1 MLEIN
6 MLKVENP
13 SCLWGRFV
21 NGPGIEAVENKKAYD
36 DLQVKMNLFYHEV
49 NLDVQKIKPSTIE
62 AGQVC
67 VVYWSALRSWCRA
80 IVESLFLG
88 TVGTQV
94 MCFLVDHGER
104 IIVSSDEIRA
114 LLEKFLHLPFWVRKF
129 QLAGV
134 HPMTLQVSGDCLEK
148 AELIPSTQWDS
159 SATRYLHNLLQASTE
174 MEAVLC
180 ETQADCTAIELYLTV
195 KNVKICV
202 NDDLVS
208 KKFAYFTS
216 QKAHQTSGKNGV
228 VDRSPAVLAC
238 DIFSETQ
245 NFLATDGCTVRSL
258 SDFPPRQQDPTVH
271 NQVVDPWHLT
281 TSGKEASKA
290 SNEVSNP
297 KKSLENGRN
306 PPEGGNKKAAQR
318 QNKKSNTFSEIDGD
332 KDESDDE
339 PGEDTDTSLVS
350 ELFRN
355 LNLLRFMKFVNSASS
370 TQRAAIPN
378 TELNEEKEEGG
389 VQRFSAV
396 TEKAEEEPI
405 TAVQQ
410 IGQQTETAV
419 CGESQPVDPVEQCTE
434 PSTPSDLV
442 DRTQEF
448 VFTEQQTTEEELVCA
463 RLLQLL
469 NPDPLNPD
477 VDSSEVTIVHTDL
490 SRSGI
495 VVHSAF
501 TLDPCTSLANAPITD
516 TFRRILMRKKYAGPS
531 VAESY
536 CWPAVARGCD
546 TVLIS
551 HSGDQP
557 LTYIPPFLAHMQLSS
572 VFSALSSRTG
582 PIAVILCPGWE
593 KAQTVIDLL
602 EESQTAQVL
611 NPMVILVGL
620 GKDEAKTVKIHN
632 NCQVVVT
639 TPFSLVRLLCLHCFQ
654 FLRLCHLVLDEVDL
668 LFSRA
673 PDEMTTILQHFQ
685 RVTASEER
693 VSCPRQI
700 IAVGKRWCHH
710 LEGLLH
716 NHMSN
721 PTIIVTVME
730 EAALYGNVHQII
742 LLCLD
747 CTKISVLLGAL
758 DFTPD
763 MAQKTL
769 VITNSVEE
777 VEHVF
782 KAVSNTSAFSL
793 KAHEGL
799 TYQFDLVTEQWTKPI
814 GPGTHVI
821 LVTTN
826 ECMKSLGIRDATCV
840 VHYGFPSSPKLFG
853 SRLFCMSQNFQNLS
867 DKERAA
873 ENTAHPAKS
882 VLLLSERNARHVIG
896 VLRYLKRTEAS
907 LPPELLHFAQGVLQA
922 KEEQKSDRPLC
933 SYLKSFG
940 FCRDSNVC
948 SYRHSISPIQDQ
960 PLQPDSGTIVVLPLY
975 IKTAS
980 VYYGRIVSKKVDS
993 YESLAAEMTAYYATE
1008 KLGAK
1013 EVLEGGLYGVQED
1026 EVYHRVRLTSVP
1038 DKGEC
1043 LFCSVRALFL
1053 DEGRE
1058 QEVKSH
1064 QLLQLPPQFHTLPP
1078 QALEIIVCR
1087 AMPIDAEVE
1096 WNPKVTRAISQKI
1109 KGLQH
1114 QAKVVLCLGNTV
1126 FVDPMVR
1133 MTRLPGLK
1141 TFINE
1146 YNIHAEILS
1155 TGMGTSNPQ
1164 HLDLLK
1170 ELHHG
1175 AGPGASAG
1183 ETPLTTGPEGSEV
1196 TLENKVQAAEEA
1208 LVHRMRAAVERL
1220 HCGQEVSVDPPQNQ
1234 TAVLH
1239 AQTDLSQCHMKDS
1252 ADLRQMDQKVFVY
1265 PTQLSP
1271 KPQKE
1276 SPLAAVPDPSVA
1288 QLPTLMDRAQLP
1300 SPLPTPREAQLPSPL
1315 PTPREAQLPSP
1326 LPTPREAQLPSPL
1339 PTPREAQLPAPT
1351 PMDNDP
1357 KMEQWR
1363 SRIANLQGT
1372 TPTRRHT
1379 ALQGFSPKD
1388 WISAVPRPIEN
1399 GHLIDEKQINGQQ
1412 VINSEKV
1419 ISVDKVDVDAPKRY
1433 LSFHPQIKW
1442 FQRDDTVTL
1451 NIKLREPVEQRCE
1464 FFPDRVVYS
1473 AYVNDRPYRAD
1484 LELHG
1489 NITAERCSW
1498 EMKCNE
1504 PVIRLVKQERGD
1516 WKMLLKQKSA
1526 FVSLDFDRFE
1536 EDEKKTLNGLC
1547 FVGHTGEEGCYV
1559 SSDSSSD

>member
-6 MLKVENP
+6 LLKVENP

-21 NGPGIEAVENKKAYD
+21 KGPGIEAVENKKEYD
-36 DLQVKMNLFYHEV
+36 DLQMKMNLFYHEV

-62 AGQVC
+62 SGQVC
-67 VVYWSALRSWCRA
+67 VVYWSTLRSWCRA

-88 TVGTQV
+88 TVGTQA

-104 IIVSSDEIRA
+104 VIVSSDEIRA
-114 LLEKFLHLPFWVRKF
+114 LLDTFLQLPFWVRKF

-134 HPMTLQVSGDCLEK
+134 HPMTLHVSGDCLEK

-245 NFLATDGCTVRSL
+245 NFLATDGCTRS
-258 SDFPPRQQDPTVH
+258 SF
-271 NQVVDPWHLT
+271 
-281 TSGKEASKA
+281 
-290 SNEVSNP
+290 
-297 KKSLENGRN
+297 
-306 PPEGGNKKAAQR
+306 
-318 QNKKSNTFSEIDGD
+318 
-332 KDESDDE
+332 SDDE

-350 ELFRN
+350 ELFKN
-355 LNLLRFMKFVNSASS
+355 LNLL
-370 TQRAAIPN
+370 
-378 TELNEEKEEGG
+378 
-389 VQRFSAV
+389 
-396 TEKAEEEPI
+396 
-405 TAVQQ
+405 
-410 IGQQTETAV
+410 
-419 CGESQPVDPVEQCTE
+419 
-434 PSTPSDLV
+434 STPSDLV

-448 VFTEQQTTEEELVCA
+448 VFTEQPTIEEELVCA

-477 VDSSEVTIVHTDL
+477 VYSSEVTIVHTDP

-495 VVHSAF
+495 MVHSAF

-602 EESQTAQVL
+602 EESQTIQVL
-611 NPMVILVGL
+611 HPMVILLGL
-620 GKDEAKTVKIHN
+620 GKDEAKTVKIQN

-639 TPFSLVRLLCLHCFQ
+639 TPFSLVRLLRLHCFL
-654 FLRLCHLVLDEVDL
+654 FLRLCHLALDEVDL

-700 IAVGKRWCHH
+700 IAVGKRWSRH

-716 NHMSN
+716 NHMNN
-721 PTIIVTVME
+721 PTVVVTVME

-747 CTKISVLLGAL
+747 CTKISILLGAL

-763 MAQKTL
+763 VAQKTL
-769 VITNSVEE
+769 VITNSAEE
-777 VEHVF
+777 AEHVF

-793 KAHEGL
+793 KAHEEL
-799 TYQFDLVTEQWTKPI
+799 TYQFDFVTEQWKKPI

-826 ECMKSLGIRDATCV
+826 ECMKSLGICDATCV

-867 DKERAA
+867 DKRAA
-873 ENTAHPAKS
+873 ESTAHPAKS

-907 LPPELLHFAQGVLQA
+907 LPPELLQFAQGVLRA

-933 SYLKSFG
+933 RYLKSFG
-940 FCRDSNVC
+940 FCRDSSVC
-948 SYRHSISPIQDQ
+948 SYRHSISPITDQ
-960 PLQPDSGTIVVLPLY
+960 PLQPDSGTIVVLPLF

-980 VYYGRIVSKKVDS
+980 VYYGRIVSKKEDR
-993 YESLAAEMTAYYATE
+993 YESLAAAMTTYYSAE

-1026 EVYHRVRLTSVP
+1026 EVYHRVRVTSVP
-1038 DKGEC
+1038 DKGEWM
-1043 LFCSVRALFL
+1043 FCSVRALFL

-1064 QLLQLPPQFHTLPP
+1064 QLLQLPAQFHIMPP

-1087 AMPIDAEVE
+1087 AMPIDAEVK

-1141 TFINE
+1141 TLINE
-1146 YNIHAEILS
+1146 CNVHAEILS

-1170 ELHHG
+1170 ELCHG

-1183 ETPLTTGPEGSEV
+1183 DALLTTVPDGSGV
-1196 TLENKVQAAEEA
+1196 TLEEKVQAAEEA
-1208 LVHRMRAAVERL
+1208 LVHRMRAAVEHL
-1220 HCGQEVSVDPPQNQ
+1220 HCGQEVSVDPPQTQ
-1234 TAVLH
+1234 TSVLH
-1239 AQTDLSQCHMKDS
+1239 AQTDLSQCHMKAS
-1252 ADLRQMDQKVFVY
+1252 ADLHQMDQKVFAHASQPWMNDVFVY

-1271 KPQKE
+1271 KPQE
-1276 SPLAAVPDPSVA
+1276 APLAAVPDPSEA
-1288 QLPTLMDRAQLP
+1288 QLPTLMDRVQIT
-1300 SPLPTPREAQLPSPL
+1300 SPLPTPSEAQISAPL
-1315 PTPREAQLPSP
+1315 PTISEP
-1326 LPTPREAQLPSPL
+1326 
-1339 PTPREAQLPAPT
+1339 QLPAPT
-1351 PMDNDP
+1351 TAHNDP

-1363 SRIANLQGT
+1363 SLIANLQGAT
-1372 TPTRRHT
+1372 QTR
-1379 ALQGFSPKD
+1379 
-1388 WISAVPRPIEN
+1388 
-1399 GHLIDEKQINGQQ
+1399 
-1412 VINSEKV
+1412 
-1419 ISVDKVDVDAPKRY
+1419 
-1433 LSFHPQIKW
+1433 SFHPQIKW

-1451 NIKLREPVEQRCE
+1451 NIKLREPVDQRCE

-1473 AYVNDRPYRAD
+1473 ACVNDRPYRAH
-1484 LELHG
+1484 LELHS

-1536 EDEKKTLNGLC
+1536 EDEKKTSNGLC

>member
-21 NGPGIEAVENKKAYD
+21 KGPGIEAVENKKKYD
-36 DLQVKMNLFYHEV
+36 DLQMKMNLFYHEV

-88 TVGTQV
+88 TVGTQA

-104 IIVSSDEIRA
+104 VIVSSDEIRA
-114 LLEKFLHLPFWVRKF
+114 LLDTFLQLPFWVRKF

-134 HPMTLQVSGDCLEK
+134 HPMTLHVSGDCLEK

-180 ETQADCTAIELYLTV
+180 ETQADCIAIELYLTV

-258 SDFPPRQQDPTVH
+258 SDFLLRQQDTIVH
-271 NQVVDPWHLT
+271 NQVADQCQLT
-281 TSGKEASKA
+281 TSVKEASTA

-306 PPEGGNKKAAQR
+306 PLEGGKKKAAQQ
-318 QNKKSNTFSEIDGD
+318 QNKKSKTFSEIDGD
-332 KDESDDE
+332 EDESYDE

-350 ELFRN
+350 ELFKS
-355 LNLLRFMKFVNSASS
+355 LNLLRFMKFLNPASS

-378 TELNEEKEEGG
+378 TELIEQKEERG
-389 VQRFSAV
+389 VQRISAI
-396 TEKAEEEPI
+396 TEKAEEEPV
-405 TAVQQ
+405 TAAQQ
-410 IGQQTETAV
+410 TGQQTETAV
-419 CGESQPVDPVEQCTE
+419 C
-434 PSTPSDLV
+434 TPSDLE

-448 VFTEQQTTEEELVCA
+448 VFTEQPTIEEELVCA

-469 NPDPLNPD
+469 NPDSLNPD
-477 VDSSEVTIVHTDL
+477 VDSSEVTIVHTDP

-495 VVHSAF
+495 MVHSAF

-516 TFRRILMRKKYAGPS
+516 TFRRILMRKKYVGPS

-602 EESQTAQVL
+602 EESQTVQVL
-611 NPMVILVGL
+611 HPMVILLGL
-620 GKDEAKTVKIHN
+620 GKDEAKTVKIQN

-639 TPFSLVRLLCLHCFQ
+639 TPFSLVRLLRLHCFL
-654 FLRLCHLVLDEVDL
+654 FLRLCHLALDEVDL

-700 IAVGKRWCHH
+700 IAVGKRWSRH

-721 PTIIVTVME
+721 PTVVVTVME

-763 MAQKTL
+763 VAQKTL
-769 VITNSVEE
+769 VITNSSEE
-777 VEHVF
+777 AEHVF
-782 KAVSNTSAFSL
+782 KAVSSTSAFSL
-793 KAHEGL
+793 KVHEEL
-799 TYQFDLVTEQWTKPI
+799 TYQFDFVTEQWKKPI

-826 ECMKSLGIRDATCV
+826 ECMKSLGICDATCV

-873 ENTAHPAKS
+873 ESTAHPAKS

-907 LPPELLHFAQGVLQA
+907 LPPELLHFAQGVLRA

-940 FCRDSNVC
+940 FCRDSSVC
-948 SYRHSISPIQDQ
+948 SYRHCISPITDQ
-960 PLQPDSGTIVVLPLY
+960 PLQPDSGTIVVLPLF

-980 VYYGRIVSKKVDS
+980 VYYGRIVSKKEDS
-993 YESLAAEMTAYYATE
+993 YESLAAEMTTYYAAE

-1026 EVYHRVRLTSVP
+1026 EVYHRVRVTSVP
-1038 DKGEC
+1038 DKGEWM
-1043 LFCSVRALFL
+1043 FCNVRALFL

-1064 QLLQLPPQFHTLPP
+1064 QLLQLPAQFHTLPP

-1087 AMPIDAEVE
+1087 AMPIDAEVK

-1146 YNIHAEILS
+1146 YNVHAEILS
-1155 TGMGTSNPQ
+1155 TGMGTCNPQ

-1170 ELHHG
+1170 ELCQG

-1183 ETPLTTGPEGSEV
+1183 DAPLTTVPDDSGV
-1196 TLENKVQAAEEA
+1196 TLEDKVQAAEEA

-1220 HCGQEVSVDPPQNQ
+1220 HCGQEVSVDLPQTQ
-1234 TAVLH
+1234 TSVLH
-1239 AQTDLSQCHMKDS
+1239 AQTDLSQCHMKAS
-1252 ADLRQMDQKVFVY
+1252 AALHQMDQKVFAHAPQPRMNHVFVY

-1271 KPQKE
+1271 KPQE
-1276 SPLAAVPDPSVA
+1276 APLAAVPDPSEA
-1288 QLPTLMDRAQLP
+1288 QLPTLMDRAQIP
-1300 SPLPTPREAQLPSPL
+1300 SPLPTPSEAQISAPL
-1315 PTPREAQLPSP
+1315 PTTSEP
-1326 LPTPREAQLPSPL
+1326 
-1339 PTPREAQLPAPT
+1339 QLPAPT
-1351 PMDNDP
+1351 TTHNDP

-1363 SRIANLQGT
+1363 SLIANLQGAT
-1372 TPTRRHT
+1372 QTRRHT
-1379 ALQGFSPKD
+1379 ALQGFTPKD

-1399 GHLIDEKQINGQQ
+1399 GNLVDEKQVNGQQ
-1412 VINSEKV
+1412 VINGEKV
-1419 ISVDKVDVDAPKRY
+1419 ISVDKVAVDAPKRY

-1451 NIKLREPVEQRCE
+1451 NIKLREPVDQRCE

-1473 AYVNDRPYRAD
+1473 ACVNDRPYRAD
-1484 LELHG
+1484 LELHS
-1489 NITAERCSW
+1489 NVTAERCSW

-1536 EDEKKTLNGLC
+1536 EDEKKTSNGLC

>member
-6 MLKVENP
+6 LLKVENP

-21 NGPGIEAVENKKAYD
+21 KGPGIEAVENKKEYD
-36 DLQVKMNLFYHEV
+36 DLQMKMNLFYHEV
-49 NLDVQKIKPSTIE
+49 NLHVQKIKLSTIE
-62 AGQVC
+62 SGQVC

-88 TVGTQV
+88 TVGTQA

-104 IIVSSDEIRA
+104 VIVSSDEIRA
-114 LLEKFLHLPFWVRKF
+114 LLDTFLQLPFWVRKF

-134 HPMTLQVSGDCLEK
+134 HPMTLHVSGD
-148 AELIPSTQWDS
+148 S
-159 SATRYLHNLLQASTE
+159 STE

-245 NFLATDGCTVRSL
+245 NFLATDGCTARSL
-258 SDFPPRQQDPTVH
+258 SDFRLRQQDPIVH
-271 NQVVDPWHLT
+271 NQ
-281 TSGKEASKA
+281 GEC
-290 SNEVSNP
+290 
-297 KKSLENGRN
+297 
-306 PPEGGNKKAAQR
+306 
-318 QNKKSNTFSEIDGD
+318 TFSYCEVII
-332 KDESDDE
+332 KN
-339 PGEDTDTSLVS
+339 SLLYV
-350 ELFRN
+350 FQ
-355 LNLLRFMKFVNSASS
+355 KC
-370 TQRAAIPN
+370 
-378 TELNEEKEEGG
+378 
-389 VQRFSAV
+389 
-396 TEKAEEEPI
+396 PI
-405 TAVQQ
+405 
-410 IGQQTETAV
+410 
-419 CGESQPVDPVEQCTE
+419 
-434 PSTPSDLV
+434 
-442 DRTQEF
+442 F
-448 VFTEQQTTEEELVCA
+448 VFTEQPTIEEELVCA

-469 NPDPLNPD
+469 NPDPLNTD
-477 VDSSEVTIVHTDL
+477 VGSSEVTIVHTDP

-495 VVHSAF
+495 MVHSAF

-516 TFRRILMRKKYAGPS
+516 TFRRILMRNKYAGPS

-572 VFSALSSRTG
+572 VFSALSARTG

-602 EESQTAQVL
+602 EESQTFQVL
-611 NPMVILVGL
+611 HPMVILLGL
-620 GKDEAKTVKIHN
+620 GKDEAKTVKIQN

-639 TPFSLVRLLCLHCFQ
+639 TPFSLVRLLRLHCFL
-654 FLRLCHLVLDEVDL
+654 FLRLCHLALDEVDL

-673 PDEMTTILQHFQ
+673 PDEMTIILQHFQ

-700 IAVGKRWCHH
+700 IAVGKRWSRP
-710 LEGLLH
+710 LEGLIL

-721 PTIIVTVME
+721 PTVVVTVME

-763 MAQKTL
+763 VAQKTL
-769 VITNSVEE
+769 VITNSAEE
-777 VEHVF
+777 AENVF

-793 KAHEGL
+793 KVHEEL
-799 TYQFDLVTEQWTKPI
+799 TYQFDFVTEQWKKPI

-826 ECMKSLGIRDATCV
+826 ECMKSLGICDATCV

-867 DKERAA
+867 DKS
-873 ENTAHPAKS
+873 TSHPAKS

-907 LPPELLHFAQGVLQA
+907 LPPELLHFAQGVLRA
-922 KEEQKSDRPLC
+922 KEEQKSDKPLC
-933 SYLKSFG
+933 RYLKSFG
-940 FCRDSNVC
+940 FCRDSSVC
-948 SYRHSISPIQDQ
+948 SYRHSISPITDQ
-960 PLQPDSGTIVVLPLY
+960 PLQPDSGTIVVLPLF

-980 VYYGRIVSKKVDS
+980 VYYGRIVSKKEDR
-993 YESLAAEMTAYYATE
+993 YESLAAAMTTYYAAE

-1026 EVYHRVRLTSVP
+1026 EVYHRVRVTLVP
-1038 DKGEC
+1038 DKREWM
-1043 LFCSVRALFL
+1043 FCSVRALFL

-1064 QLLQLPPQFHTLPP
+1064 QLLQLPAQFHTLPP

-1087 AMPIDAEVE
+1087 AMPIDAEVK

-1146 YNIHAEILS
+1146 YNVHAEILS

-1164 HLDLLK
+1164 HLDLLN
-1170 ELHHG
+1170 ELCQW

-1183 ETPLTTGPEGSEV
+1183 DAPLTT
-1196 TLENKVQAAEEA
+1196 
-1208 LVHRMRAAVERL
+1208 LV
-1220 HCGQEVSVDPPQNQ
+1220 
-1234 TAVLH
+1234 
-1239 AQTDLSQCHMKDS
+1239 
-1252 ADLRQMDQKVFVY
+1252 F
-1265 PTQLSP
+1265 
-1271 KPQKE
+1271 
-1276 SPLAAVPDPSVA
+1276 
-1288 QLPTLMDRAQLP
+1288 
-1300 SPLPTPREAQLPSPL
+1300 
-1315 PTPREAQLPSP
+1315 
-1326 LPTPREAQLPSPL
+1326 
-1339 PTPREAQLPAPT
+1339 
-1351 PMDNDP
+1351 
-1357 KMEQWR
+1357 
-1363 SRIANLQGT
+1363 
-1372 TPTRRHT
+1372 
-1379 ALQGFSPKD
+1379 F
-1388 WISAVPRPIEN
+1388 
-1399 GHLIDEKQINGQQ
+1399 
-1412 VINSEKV
+1412 
-1419 ISVDKVDVDAPKRY
+1419 
-1433 LSFHPQIKW
+1433 SFHPQIKW

-1451 NIKLREPVEQRCE
+1451 NIKLREPVDQRCE

-1473 AYVNDRPYRAD
+1473 ACVNDRPYRAD
-1484 LELHG
+1484 LELHS

-1536 EDEKKTLNGLC
+1536 EDEKKTSNGKILEPFALN
-1547 FVGHTGEEGCYV
+1547 
-1559 SSDSSSD
+1559 SRS

>member
-1 MLEIN
+1 
-6 MLKVENP
+6 MLKVSSYVENP

-21 NGPGIEAVENKKAYD
+21 KGPGIEAVENKKEYD
-36 DLQVKMNLFYHEV
+36 DLQMKMNLFYHEV
-49 NLDVQKIKPSTIE
+49 NLNVQKIKPSTIE
-62 AGQVC
+62 VGQVC

-88 TVGTQV
+88 TVGTQA

-104 IIVSSDEIRA
+104 VIVSSDEIRA
-114 LLEKFLHLPFWVRKF
+114 LLDKFLQLPFWVRKF

-159 SATRYLHNLLQASTE
+159 S
-174 MEAVLC
+174 
-180 ETQADCTAIELYLTV
+180 
-195 KNVKICV
+195 ICV

-216 QKAHQTSGKNGV
+216 QKAHQTSGKNG

-258 SDFPPRQQDPTVH
+258 SDFPLRQQDPIVH
-271 NQVVDPWHLT
+271 NQ
-281 TSGKEASKA
+281 GEC
-290 SNEVSNP
+290 
-297 KKSLENGRN
+297 
-306 PPEGGNKKAAQR
+306 
-318 QNKKSNTFSEIDGD
+318 TFSYCEVFI
-332 KDESDDE
+332 KN
-339 PGEDTDTSLVS
+339 SL
-350 ELFRN
+350 
-355 LNLLRFMKFVNSASS
+355 LL
-370 TQRAAIPN
+370 
-378 TELNEEKEEGG
+378 
-389 VQRFSAV
+389 
-396 TEKAEEEPI
+396 
-405 TAVQQ
+405 
-410 IGQQTETAV
+410 
-419 CGESQPVDPVEQCTE
+419 
-434 PSTPSDLV
+434 

-448 VFTEQQTTEEELVCA
+448 VFTEQPTIEEELVCA

-477 VDSSEVTIVHTDL
+477 IIHTDP

-531 VAESY
+531 LAESY

-602 EESQTAQVL
+602 EESQTVQVL
-611 NPMVILVGL
+611 HPMVILLGL
-620 GKDEAKTVKIHN
+620 GKDEAKTVKIQN

-639 TPFSLVRLLCLHCFQ
+639 TPFSLVRLLRLHCFL
-654 FLRLCHLVLDEVDL
+654 FLRLCHLALDEVDL

-700 IAVGKRWCHH
+700 IAVGKRWSRH

-721 PTIIVTVME
+721 PTVVVTVME

-747 CTKISVLLGAL
+747 CTKTSVLLGVL

-763 MAQKTL
+763 VAQKTL
-769 VITNSVEE
+769 VITNSAEE
-777 VEHVF
+777 AEHVF

-793 KAHEGL
+793 KAHEEL
-799 TYQFDLVTEQWTKPI
+799 TYQFDSVTEQWKKPI

-826 ECMKSLGIRDATCV
+826 ECMKSLGICDATCV

-867 DKERAA
+867 DKTCSGRRL
-873 ENTAHPAKS
+873 S

-907 LPPELLHFAQGVLQA
+907 LPPELLHFAQGVLRA

-940 FCRDSNVC
+940 FCRDSSVC
-948 SYRHSISPIQDQ
+948 SYRHSIRPITDQ
-960 PLQPDSGTIVVLPLY
+960 PLQPDSGTIVVLPLF

-980 VYYGRIVSKKVDS
+980 VYYGRIVSKKEDS
-993 YESLAAEMTAYYATE
+993 YESLAAEMTTYYATE

-1026 EVYHRVRLTSVP
+1026 EVYHRVRVTSVP
-1038 DKGEC
+1038 DKGEWI
-1043 LFCSVRALFL
+1043 FYSVRALFL

-1064 QLLQLPPQFHTLPP
+1064 QLLQLPAQFHILPP

-1087 AMPIDAEVE
+1087 AMPIDAEVK

-1146 YNIHAEILS
+1146 YNVHAEILS

-1170 ELHHG
+1170 ELCQG

-1183 ETPLTTGPEGSEV
+1183 EAPLTTG
-1196 TLENKVQAAEEA
+1196 
-1208 LVHRMRAAVERL
+1208 
-1220 HCGQEVSVDPPQNQ
+1220 
-1234 TAVLH
+1234 
-1239 AQTDLSQCHMKDS
+1239 
-1252 ADLRQMDQKVFVY
+1252 
-1265 PTQLSP
+1265 
-1271 KPQKE
+1271 
-1276 SPLAAVPDPSVA
+1276 
-1288 QLPTLMDRAQLP
+1288 
-1300 SPLPTPREAQLPSPL
+1300 
-1315 PTPREAQLPSP
+1315 
-1326 LPTPREAQLPSPL
+1326 
-1339 PTPREAQLPAPT
+1339 
-1351 PMDNDP
+1351 
-1357 KMEQWR
+1357 
-1363 SRIANLQGT
+1363 
-1372 TPTRRHT
+1372 
-1379 ALQGFSPKD
+1379 
-1388 WISAVPRPIEN
+1388 
-1399 GHLIDEKQINGQQ
+1399 
-1412 VINSEKV
+1412 
-1419 ISVDKVDVDAPKRY
+1419 
-1433 LSFHPQIKW
+1433 
-1442 FQRDDTVTL
+1442 
-1451 NIKLREPVEQRCE
+1451 
-1464 FFPDRVVYS
+1464 
-1473 AYVNDRPYRAD
+1473 
-1484 LELHG
+1484 
-1489 NITAERCSW
+1489 
-1498 EMKCNE
+1498 
-1504 PVIRLVKQERGD
+1504 
-1516 WKMLLKQKSA
+1516 
-1526 FVSLDFDRFE
+1526 
-1536 EDEKKTLNGLC
+1536 
-1547 FVGHTGEEGCYV
+1547 
-1559 SSDSSSD
+1559 

>member
-21 NGPGIEAVENKKAYD
+21 KGPGIEAVENKKEYD
-36 DLQVKMNLFYHEV
+36 DLQMKMNLFYHEV
-49 NLDVQKIKPSTIE
+49 NLNVQKIKPSTIE
-62 AGQVC
+62 VGQVC

-88 TVGTQV
+88 TVGTQA

-104 IIVSSDEIRA
+104 VIVSSDEIRA
-114 LLEKFLHLPFWVRKF
+114 LLDKFLQLPFWVRKF

-228 VDRSPAVLAC
+228 DRSPAVLAC

-258 SDFPPRQQDPTVH
+258 SDFPLRQQDPIVH
-271 NQVVDPWHLT
+271 NQVADQCQLM
-281 TSGKEASKA
+281 TSVKAASKA
-290 SNEVSNP
+290 SDEISNP

-306 PPEGGNKKAAQR
+306 PLEGGKKKAEQP
-318 QNKKSNTFSEIDGD
+318 QNKKSKTFSEIDGD
-332 KDESDDE
+332 EDESDGE
-339 PGEDTDTSLVS
+339 SGEDTDTYLVS
-350 ELFRN
+350 ELFKN
-355 LNLLRFMKFVNSASS
+355 LNRLRFMKFLNPASS

-378 TELNEEKEEGG
+378 TELFEQKEECG
-389 VQRFSAV
+389 VQRISAV
-396 TEKAEEEPI
+396 MEKAEEEPV
-405 TAVQQ
+405 TAAQQ

-419 CGESQPVDPVEQCTE
+419 C
-434 PSTPSDLV
+434 DLV

-448 VFTEQQTTEEELVCA
+448 VFTEQPTIEEELVCA

-477 VDSSEVTIVHTDL
+477 VDSSEVTIIHTDP

-531 VAESY
+531 LAESY

-602 EESQTAQVL
+602 EESQTVQVL
-611 NPMVILVGL
+611 HPMVILLGL
-620 GKDEAKTVKIHN
+620 GKDEAKTVKIQN

-639 TPFSLVRLLCLHCFQ
+639 TPFSLVRLLRLHCFL
-654 FLRLCHLVLDEVDL
+654 FLRLCHLALDEVDL

-700 IAVGKRWCHH
+700 IAVGKRWSRH

-721 PTIIVTVME
+721 PTVVVTVME

-747 CTKISVLLGAL
+747 CTKTSVLLGVL

-763 MAQKTL
+763 VAQKTL
-769 VITNSVEE
+769 VITNSAEE
-777 VEHVF
+777 AEHVF

-793 KAHEGL
+793 KAHEEL
-799 TYQFDLVTEQWTKPI
+799 TYQFDSVTEQWKKPI

-826 ECMKSLGIRDATCV
+826 ECMKSLGICDATCV

-873 ENTAHPAKS
+873 ESTAHPAKS

-907 LPPELLHFAQGVLQA
+907 LPPELLHFAQGVLRA

-940 FCRDSNVC
+940 FCRDSSVC
-948 SYRHSISPIQDQ
+948 SYRHSIRPITDQ
-960 PLQPDSGTIVVLPLY
+960 PLQPDSGTIVVLPLF

-980 VYYGRIVSKKVDS
+980 VYYGRIVSKKEDS
-993 YESLAAEMTAYYATE
+993 YESLAAEMTTYYATE

-1026 EVYHRVRLTSVP
+1026 EVYHRVRVTSVP
-1038 DKGEC
+1038 DKGEWI
-1043 LFCSVRALFL
+1043 FYSVRALFL

-1064 QLLQLPPQFHTLPP
+1064 QLLQLPAQFHILPP

-1087 AMPIDAEVE
+1087 AMPIDAEVK

-1146 YNIHAEILS
+1146 YNVHAEILS

-1170 ELHHG
+1170 ELCQG

-1183 ETPLTTGPEGSEV
+1183 EAPLTTGLDGSGV
-1196 TLENKVQAAEEA
+1196 TLEDKVQAAEEA

-1220 HCGQEVSVDPPQNQ
+1220 HCGQEVSVDPPQTQ

-1239 AQTDLSQCHMKDS
+1239 SQTDLSQCHMKAS
-1252 ADLRQMDQKVFVY
+1252 ADLPLRQMDQKVFAHAPQPRMNHVFVY

-1271 KPQKE
+1271 KPQKT
-1276 SPLAAVPDPSVA
+1276 PLAAVPDPSEA
-1288 QLPTLMDRAQLP
+1288 QLTTLMDRAQIP
-1300 SPLPTPREAQLPSPL
+1300 SPLPTPSEAQISAPL
-1315 PTPREAQLPSP
+1315 PTTSEP
-1326 LPTPREAQLPSPL
+1326 
-1339 PTPREAQLPAPT
+1339 QLPAPT
-1351 PMDNDP
+1351 TTHNDP
-1357 KMEQWR
+1357 KMVQWR
-1363 SRIANLQGT
+1363 SLIANLQGAT
-1372 TPTRRHT
+1372 QTRRHT
-1379 ALQGFSPKD
+1379 ALQGFTPKD

-1399 GHLIDEKQINGQQ
+1399 GNFIDEKQVNGQQ

-1419 ISVDKVDVDAPKRY
+1419 ISVDVDAPKRY
-1433 LSFHPQIKW
+1433 LSA
-1442 FQRDDTVTL
+1442 
-1451 NIKLREPVEQRCE
+1451 C
-1464 FFPDRVVYS
+1464 
-1473 AYVNDRPYRAD
+1473 VNDRPYRAD
-1484 LELHG
+1484 LELHS
-1489 NITAERCSW
+1489 NIAAERCSW

-1536 EDEKKTLNGLC
+1536 EDEKKTSNGLC

>member
-6 MLKVENP
+6 LLKVENP

-21 NGPGIEAVENKKAYD
+21 KGPGIEAVENKKEYD
-36 DLQVKMNLFYHEV
+36 DLQMKMNLFYHEV
-49 NLDVQKIKPSTIE
+49 NLHVQKIKLSTIE
-62 AGQVC
+62 SGQVC

-88 TVGTQV
+88 TVGTQA

-104 IIVSSDEIRA
+104 VIVSSDEIRA
-114 LLEKFLHLPFWVRKF
+114 LLDTFLQLPFWVRKF

-134 HPMTLQVSGDCLEK
+134 HPMTLHVSGD
-148 AELIPSTQWDS
+148 S
-159 SATRYLHNLLQASTE
+159 STE

-216 QKAHQTSGKNGV
+216 QKTHQTSGKNGV

-238 DIFSETQ
+238 DIFSETK

-258 SDFPPRQQDPTVH
+258 SDFRLRQQDPIVH
-271 NQVVDPWHLT
+271 NQ
-281 TSGKEASKA
+281 GEC
-290 SNEVSNP
+290 
-297 KKSLENGRN
+297 
-306 PPEGGNKKAAQR
+306 
-318 QNKKSNTFSEIDGD
+318 TFSYCEVFI
-332 KDESDDE
+332 KN
-339 PGEDTDTSLVS
+339 SLLYV
-350 ELFRN
+350 FQ
-355 LNLLRFMKFVNSASS
+355 KV
-370 TQRAAIPN
+370 P
-378 TELNEEKEEGG
+378 
-389 VQRFSAV
+389 
-396 TEKAEEEPI
+396 
-405 TAVQQ
+405 
-410 IGQQTETAV
+410 
-419 CGESQPVDPVEQCTE
+419 
-434 PSTPSDLV
+434 
-442 DRTQEF
+442 F
-448 VFTEQQTTEEELVCA
+448 VFTEQPTIEEELVCA

-469 NPDPLNPD
+469 NPDPLNTD
-477 VDSSEVTIVHTDL
+477 VGSSEVTIVHTDP

-495 VVHSAF
+495 MVHSAF

-516 TFRRILMRKKYAGPS
+516 TFRRILMRNKYAGPS

-572 VFSALSSRTG
+572 VFSALSARTG

-602 EESQTAQVL
+602 EESQTFQVL
-611 NPMVILVGL
+611 HPMVILLGL
-620 GKDEAKTVKIHN
+620 GKDEAKTVKIQN

-639 TPFSLVRLLCLHCFQ
+639 TPFSLVRLLRLHCFL
-654 FLRLCHLVLDEVDL
+654 FLRLCHLALDEVDL

-673 PDEMTTILQHFQ
+673 PDEMTIILQHFQ

-700 IAVGKRWCHH
+700 IAVGKRWSRP
-710 LEGLLH
+710 LEGLLL

-721 PTIIVTVME
+721 PTVVVTVME

-763 MAQKTL
+763 VAQKTL
-769 VITNSVEE
+769 VITNSAEE
-777 VEHVF
+777 AENVF

-793 KAHEGL
+793 KVHEEL
-799 TYQFDLVTEQWTKPI
+799 TYQFDFVTEQWKKPI

-826 ECMKSLGIRDATCV
+826 ECMKSLGICDATCV

-867 DKERAA
+867 DKSED
-873 ENTAHPAKS
+873 ESTSHPAKS

-907 LPPELLHFAQGVLQA
+907 LPPELLHFAQGVLRA
-922 KEEQKSDRPLC
+922 KEEQKLDRPLC
-933 SYLKSFG
+933 RYLKSFG
-940 FCRDSNVC
+940 FCRDSSVC
-948 SYRHSISPIQDQ
+948 SYRHSISPITDQ
-960 PLQPDSGTIVVLPLY
+960 PLQPDSGTIVVLPLF

-980 VYYGRIVSKKVDS
+980 VYYGRIVSKKEDH
-993 YESLAAEMTAYYATE
+993 YESMAAAMTTYYAAE

-1026 EVYHRVRLTSVP
+1026 EVYHRVRVTSVP
-1038 DKGEC
+1038 DKREWM
-1043 LFCSVRALFL
+1043 FCSVRALFL

-1064 QLLQLPPQFHTLPP
+1064 QLLQLPAQFHTLPP

-1087 AMPIDAEVE
+1087 AMPIDAEVK

-1146 YNIHAEILS
+1146 YNVHAEILS

-1164 HLDLLK
+1164 HLDLLN
-1170 ELHHG
+1170 ELCQW

-1183 ETPLTTGPEGSEV
+1183 DAPLTT
-1196 TLENKVQAAEEA
+1196 
-1208 LVHRMRAAVERL
+1208 LV
-1220 HCGQEVSVDPPQNQ
+1220 
-1234 TAVLH
+1234 
-1239 AQTDLSQCHMKDS
+1239 
-1252 ADLRQMDQKVFVY
+1252 F
-1265 PTQLSP
+1265 
-1271 KPQKE
+1271 
-1276 SPLAAVPDPSVA
+1276 
-1288 QLPTLMDRAQLP
+1288 
-1300 SPLPTPREAQLPSPL
+1300 
-1315 PTPREAQLPSP
+1315 
-1326 LPTPREAQLPSPL
+1326 
-1339 PTPREAQLPAPT
+1339 
-1351 PMDNDP
+1351 
-1357 KMEQWR
+1357 
-1363 SRIANLQGT
+1363 
-1372 TPTRRHT
+1372 
-1379 ALQGFSPKD
+1379 F
-1388 WISAVPRPIEN
+1388 
-1399 GHLIDEKQINGQQ
+1399 
-1412 VINSEKV
+1412 
-1419 ISVDKVDVDAPKRY
+1419 
-1433 LSFHPQIKW
+1433 SFHPQIKW

-1451 NIKLREPVEQRCE
+1451 NIKLREPVDQRCE

-1473 AYVNDRPYRAD
+1473 ACVNDRPYRAD
-1484 LELHG
+1484 LELHS

-1536 EDEKKTLNGLC
+1536 EDEKKTSNGKILEPFALN
-1547 FVGHTGEEGCYV
+1547 
-1559 SSDSSSD
+1559 SRS

>member
-1 MLEIN
+1 

-148 AELIPSTQWDS
+148 AELIPNCALCSILWPE
-159 SATRYLHNLLQASTE
+159 ASTE

-258 SDFPPRQQDPTVH
+258 SDFPPRQQDPT
-271 NQVVDPWHLT
+271 
-281 TSGKEASKA
+281 
-290 SNEVSNP
+290 
-297 KKSLENGRN
+297 KSLENGRN

-318 QNKKSNTFSEIDGD
+318 QNKKSKTFSEIDGD
-332 KDESDDE
+332 EDESDDE

-355 LNLLRFMKFVNSASS
+355 LNLLRLSLMKRRRKVVFRGSLRSRRK
-370 TQRAAIPN
+370 QRKSRSLQFN
-378 TELNEEKEEGG
+378 RSDNRLK
-389 VQRFSAV
+389 RL
-396 TEKAEEEPI
+396 
-405 TAVQQ
+405 
-410 IGQQTETAV
+410 
-419 CGESQPVDPVEQCTE
+419 
-434 PSTPSDLV
+434 DLV

-477 VDSSEVTIVHTDL
+477 VDSSEVT
-490 SRSGI
+490 
-495 VVHSAF
+495 
-501 TLDPCTSLANAPITD
+501 
-516 TFRRILMRKKYAGPS
+516 ILMRKKYAGPS

-654 FLRLCHLVLDEVDL
+654 FLRLCHLVL
-668 LFSRA
+668 
-673 PDEMTTILQHFQ
+673 DEMTTILQHFQ

-1126 FVDPMVR
+1126 FVDPM
-1133 MTRLPGLK
+1133 
-1141 TFINE
+1141 
-1146 YNIHAEILS
+1146 ILS

-1252 ADLRQMDQKVFVY
+1252 ADLRQMDQKVFVC

-1276 SPLAAVPDPSVA
+1276 APLAAVPDPSVA
-1288 QLPTLMDRAQLP
+1288 QLPTLMDRAQIP

-1351 PMDNDP
+1351 PMDNYP

-1363 SRIANLQGT
+1363 SLIANLQGT

-1419 ISVDKVDVDAPKRY
+1419 ISVDKVDVDAPK
-1433 LSFHPQIKW
+1433 SFHPQIKW

-1484 LELHG
+1484 LELHS
-1489 NITAERCSW
+1489 NITAEKCSW

-1536 EDEKKTLNGLC
+1536 EDEKKTLNELDYPNNYWNTKHAK
-1547 FVGHTGEEGCYV
+1547 FPLITIPVKR
-1559 SSDSSSD
+1559 

>member
-1 MLEIN
+1 M
-6 MLKVENP
+6 
-13 SCLWGRFV
+13 
-21 NGPGIEAVENKKAYD
+21 
-36 DLQVKMNLFYHEV
+36 KMNLFYHEV
-49 NLDVQKIKPSTIE
+49 NLHVQKIKLSTIE
-62 AGQVC
+62 SGQVC

-88 TVGTQV
+88 TVGTQA

-104 IIVSSDEIRA
+104 VIVNSDEIRA
-114 LLEKFLHLPFWVRKF
+114 LLDTFLQLPFWVRKF

-134 HPMTLQVSGDCLEK
+134 HPMTLHVSGDCLEK

-245 NFLATDGCTVRSL
+245 NFLATDGCTC
-258 SDFPPRQQDPTVH
+258 Q
-271 NQVVDPWHLT
+271 LT
-281 TSGKEASKA
+281 ASVKEASKT
-290 SNEVSNP
+290 SNEISNP
-297 KKSLENGRN
+297 KVTDYFTLNKQLESWHKQKVISCEINTYCKSS
-306 PPEGGNKKAAQR
+306 Q
-318 QNKKSNTFSEIDGD
+318 TFALCEPKWNLRSE
-332 KDESDDE
+332 SWH
-339 PGEDTDTSLVS
+339 L
-350 ELFRN
+350 LFN
-355 LNLLRFMKFVNSASS
+355 C
-370 TQRAAIPN
+370 Q
-378 TELNEEKEEGG
+378 TELIEQKEERG
-389 VQRFSAV
+389 VQRISAV
-396 TEKAEEEPI
+396 TEKAEEETV
-405 TAVQQ
+405 TAAQQ

-419 CGESQPVDPVEQCTE
+419 C
-434 PSTPSDLV
+434 DLV

-448 VFTEQQTTEEELVCA
+448 VFTEQPTIEEELVCA

-469 NPDPLNPD
+469 NPDPLNTD
-477 VDSSEVTIVHTDL
+477 VGSSEVTIVHTDP

-495 VVHSAF
+495 MVHSAF

-516 TFRRILMRKKYAGPS
+516 TFRRILMRNKYAGPS

-572 VFSALSSRTG
+572 VFSALSARTG

-602 EESQTAQVL
+602 EESQTFQVL
-611 NPMVILVGL
+611 HPMVILLGL
-620 GKDEAKTVKIHN
+620 GKDEAKTVKIKN
-632 NCQVVVT
+632 DCQVVVT
-639 TPFSLVRLLCLHCFQ
+639 TPFSLVRLLRFHCFL
-654 FLRLCHLVLDEVDL
+654 FLRLCHLALDEVDL

-673 PDEMTTILQHFQ
+673 PDEMTIILQHFQ

-700 IAVGKRWCHH
+700 IAVGKRWSRP
-710 LEGLLH
+710 LEGLLL

-721 PTIIVTVME
+721 PTVVVTVME

-763 MAQKTL
+763 VAQKTL
-769 VITNSVEE
+769 VITNSTEE
-777 VEHVF
+777 AENVF

-793 KAHEGL
+793 KVHEEL
-799 TYQFDLVTEQWTKPI
+799 TYQFDFVTEQWKKPI

-826 ECMKSLGIRDATCV
+826 ECMKSLGICDATCV

-867 DKERAA
+867 DKRAA
-873 ENTAHPAKS
+873 ESTSHPAKS
-882 VLLLSERNARHVIG
+882 VLLLSERNARHVTG

-907 LPPELLHFAQGVLQA
+907 LPPELLHFAQGVLRA
-922 KEEQKSDRPLC
+922 KEEQKSDKPLC
-933 SYLKSFG
+933 RYLKSFG
-940 FCRDSNVC
+940 FCRDSSVC
-948 SYRHSISPIQDQ
+948 SYRHSISPITDQ
-960 PLQPDSGTIVVLPLY
+960 PLQPDSGTIVVLPLF

-980 VYYGRIVSKKVDS
+980 VYYGRIVSKKEDR
-993 YESLAAEMTAYYATE
+993 YESLAAAMTTYYAAE

-1026 EVYHRVRLTSVP
+1026 EVYHRVRVTSVP
-1038 DKGEC
+1038 DKGEWM
-1043 LFCSVRALFL
+1043 FCSVRALFL

-1064 QLLQLPPQFHTLPP
+1064 QLLQLPAQFHTLPP

-1087 AMPIDAEVE
+1087 AMPIDAEVK

-1126 FVDPMVR
+1126 FVDPMVGIYCSSKWLWIRVSAKFLKCKNVLCSQVR

-1146 YNIHAEILS
+1146 YNVHAEILS

-1164 HLDLLK
+1164 HLDLLN
-1170 ELHHG
+1170 EL
-1175 AGPGASAG
+1175 S
-1183 ETPLTTGPEGSEV
+1183 
-1196 TLENKVQAAEEA
+1196 
-1208 LVHRMRAAVERL
+1208 VERL
-1220 HCGQEVSVDPPQNQ
+1220 HCGQEVSVDQPQTQ
-1234 TAVLH
+1234 TSVLH
-1239 AQTDLSQCHMKDS
+1239 AQTDLSQCRMKAS
-1252 ADLRQMDQKVFVY
+1252 ADLHQMDQKVFAHAPQPRMNDVFIY
-1265 PTQLSP
+1265 PSQLSP
-1271 KPQKE
+1271 KPQE
-1276 SPLAAVPDPSVA
+1276 APLAAVPDPSEA
-1288 QLPTLMDRAQLP
+1288 QLPTLMDRTQIP
-1300 SPLPTPREAQLPSPL
+1300 SPLPTPSEAQISAPLPSTSEP
-1315 PTPREAQLPSP
+1315 
-1326 LPTPREAQLPSPL
+1326 
-1339 PTPREAQLPAPT
+1339 QLPAPT
-1351 PMDNDP
+1351 TEHNDP
-1357 KMEQWR
+1357 KME
-1363 SRIANLQGT
+1363 
-1372 TPTRRHT
+1372 H
-1379 ALQGFSPKD
+1379 
-1388 WISAVPRPIEN
+1388 
-1399 GHLIDEKQINGQQ
+1399 
-1412 VINSEKV
+1412 
-1419 ISVDKVDVDAPKRY
+1419 
-1433 LSFHPQIKW
+1433 FHPQIKW

-1451 NIKLREPVEQRCE
+1451 NIKLREPVDQRCE

-1473 AYVNDRPYRAD
+1473 ACVNDRPYRAD
-1484 LELHG
+1484 LELHS

-1536 EDEKKTLNGLC
+1536 EDEKKTSNVLC
-1547 FVGHTGEEGCYV
+1547 FLNFPVIICLLHLELDHPSNYWNTKHV
-1559 SSDSSSD
+1559 TFLLITIAVKR

>member
-21 NGPGIEAVENKKAYD
+21 KGPGIEAVENKKEYD
-36 DLQVKMNLFYHEV
+36 DLQMKMNLFYHEV
-49 NLDVQKIKPSTIE
+49 NLNVQKIKPSTIE
-62 AGQVC
+62 VGQVC

-88 TVGTQV
+88 TVGTQA

-104 IIVSSDEIRA
+104 VIVSSDEIRA
-114 LLEKFLHLPFWVRKF
+114 LLDKFLQLPFWVRKF

-228 VDRSPAVLAC
+228 DRSPAVLAC

-258 SDFPPRQQDPTVH
+258 SDFPLRQQDPIVH
-271 NQVVDPWHLT
+271 NQ
-281 TSGKEASKA
+281 
-290 SNEVSNP
+290 
-297 KKSLENGRN
+297 
-306 PPEGGNKKAAQR
+306 
-318 QNKKSNTFSEIDGD
+318 
-332 KDESDDE
+332 
-339 PGEDTDTSLVS
+339 
-350 ELFRN
+350 
-355 LNLLRFMKFVNSASS
+355 ASS
-370 TQRAAIPN
+370 
-378 TELNEEKEEGG
+378 
-389 VQRFSAV
+389 
-396 TEKAEEEPI
+396 AE
-405 TAVQQ
+405 
-410 IGQQTETAV
+410 
-419 CGESQPVDPVEQCTE
+419 CFHSNGESQPVDQQCTKSHE
-434 PSTPSDLV
+434 KLRQVMCVFSQLNFVEFLGVICVSITPSDLV

-448 VFTEQQTTEEELVCA
+448 VFTEQPTIEEELVCA

-477 VDSSEVTIVHTDL
+477 VDSSEIIHTDP

-531 VAESY
+531 LAESY

-602 EESQTAQVL
+602 EESQTVQVL
-611 NPMVILVGL
+611 HPMVILLGL
-620 GKDEAKTVKIHN
+620 GKDEAKTVKIQN

-639 TPFSLVRLLCLHCFQ
+639 TPFSLVRLLRLHCFL
-654 FLRLCHLVLDEVDL
+654 FLRLCHLALDEVDL

-700 IAVGKRWCHH
+700 IAVGKRWSRH

-721 PTIIVTVME
+721 PTVVVTVME

-747 CTKISVLLGAL
+747 CTKTSVLLGVL

-763 MAQKTL
+763 VAQKTL
-769 VITNSVEE
+769 VITNSAEE
-777 VEHVF
+777 AEHVF

-793 KAHEGL
+793 KAHEEL
-799 TYQFDLVTEQWTKPI
+799 TYQFDSVTEQWKKPI

-826 ECMKSLGIRDATCV
+826 ECMKSLGICDATCV

-867 DKERAA
+867 DKS
-873 ENTAHPAKS
+873 TAHPAKS

-907 LPPELLHFAQGVLQA
+907 LPPELLHFAQGVLRA

-940 FCRDSNVC
+940 FCRDSSVC
-948 SYRHSISPIQDQ
+948 SYRHSIRPITDQ
-960 PLQPDSGTIVVLPLY
+960 PLQPDSGTIVVLPLF

-980 VYYGRIVSKKVDS
+980 VYYGRIVSKKEDS
-993 YESLAAEMTAYYATE
+993 YESLAAEMTTYYATE

-1026 EVYHRVRLTSVP
+1026 EVYHRVRVTSVP
-1038 DKGEC
+1038 DKGEWI
-1043 LFCSVRALFL
+1043 FYSVRALFL

-1064 QLLQLPPQFHTLPP
+1064 QLLQLPAQFHILPP

-1087 AMPIDAEVE
+1087 AMPIDAEVK

-1146 YNIHAEILS
+1146 YNVHAEILS

-1170 ELHHG
+1170 ERQIQN
-1175 AGPGASAG
+1175 P
-1183 ETPLTTGPEGSEV
+1183 
-1196 TLENKVQAAEEA
+1196 KVELLNIHQYT
-1208 LVHRMRAAVERL
+1208 
-1220 HCGQEVSVDPPQNQ
+1220 NFK
-1234 TAVLH
+1234 
-1239 AQTDLSQCHMKDS
+1239 KDS
-1252 ADLRQMDQKVFVY
+1252 TSIIYALLVF
-1265 PTQLSP
+1265 
-1271 KPQKE
+1271 
-1276 SPLAAVPDPSVA
+1276 
-1288 QLPTLMDRAQLP
+1288 
-1300 SPLPTPREAQLPSPL
+1300 
-1315 PTPREAQLPSP
+1315 
-1326 LPTPREAQLPSPL
+1326 
-1339 PTPREAQLPAPT
+1339 
-1351 PMDNDP
+1351 
-1357 KMEQWR
+1357 
-1363 SRIANLQGT
+1363 
-1372 TPTRRHT
+1372 
-1379 ALQGFSPKD
+1379 F
-1388 WISAVPRPIEN
+1388 
-1399 GHLIDEKQINGQQ
+1399 
-1412 VINSEKV
+1412 
-1419 ISVDKVDVDAPKRY
+1419 
-1433 LSFHPQIKW
+1433 SFHPQIKW

-1451 NIKLREPVEQRCE
+1451 NIKLREPVDQRCE
-1464 FFPDRVVYS
+1464 FSPDRVVYS
-1473 AYVNDRPYRAD
+1473 ACVNDRPYRAD
-1484 LELHG
+1484 LELHS
-1489 NITAERCSW
+1489 NIAAERCSW

-1516 WKMLLKQKSA
+1516 WKMLLKQKVVL
-1526 FVSLDFDRFE
+1526 FIRGKKYILSL
-1536 EDEKKTLNGLC
+1536 L
-1547 FVGHTGEEGCYV
+1547 Y
-1559 SSDSSSD
+1559 S

>member
-21 NGPGIEAVENKKAYD
+21 KGPGIEAIENKKKYD
-36 DLQVKMNLFYHEV
+36 DLQMKMNLFYHEV

-88 TVGTQV
+88 TVGTQA

-104 IIVSSDEIRA
+104 VIVSSDEIRA
-114 LLEKFLHLPFWVRKF
+114 LLDKFLQLPFWVRKF

-134 HPMTLQVSGDCLEK
+134 HPMTLHVSGDCLEK

-180 ETQADCTAIELYLTV
+180 ETQADCIAIELYLTV

-258 SDFPPRQQDPTVH
+258 SDFLLWQQDPIVH
-271 NQVVDPWHLT
+271 NQ
-281 TSGKEASKA
+281 GEC
-290 SNEVSNP
+290 
-297 KKSLENGRN
+297 
-306 PPEGGNKKAAQR
+306 
-318 QNKKSNTFSEIDGD
+318 TFSYCEVFINN
-332 KDESDDE
+332 
-339 PGEDTDTSLVS
+339 SL
-350 ELFRN
+350 LC
-355 LNLLRFMKFVNSASS
+355 LPKSS
-370 TQRAAIPN
+370 Q
-378 TELNEEKEEGG
+378 
-389 VQRFSAV
+389 
-396 TEKAEEEPI
+396 
-405 TAVQQ
+405 
-410 IGQQTETAV
+410 
-419 CGESQPVDPVEQCTE
+419 
-434 PSTPSDLV
+434 

-448 VFTEQQTTEEELVCA
+448 VFTEQPTIEEELVCA

-469 NPDPLNPD
+469 NPDSLNPD
-477 VDSSEVTIVHTDL
+477 VDSSEIVHTDP

-495 VVHSAF
+495 MVHSAF

-516 TFRRILMRKKYAGPS
+516 TFRRILMRKKYVGPS

-602 EESQTAQVL
+602 EESQTVQVL
-611 NPMVILVGL
+611 HPMVILLGL
-620 GKDEAKTVKIHN
+620 GKDEAKTVKIQN

-639 TPFSLVRLLCLHCFQ
+639 TPFSLVRLLRLHCFL

-700 IAVGKRWCHH
+700 IAVGKRWSRH

-721 PTIIVTVME
+721 PTVVVTVME

-763 MAQKTL
+763 VAQKTL
-769 VITNSVEE
+769 VITNSSEE
-777 VEHVF
+777 AEHVF
-782 KAVSNTSAFSL
+782 KAVSSTSAFSL
-793 KAHEGL
+793 KVHEEL
-799 TYQFDLVTEQWTKPI
+799 TYQFDFVTEQWKKPI

-826 ECMKSLGIRDATCV
+826 ECMKSLGICDATCV

-867 DKERAA
+867 DKS
-873 ENTAHPAKS
+873 TAHPAKS

-907 LPPELLHFAQGVLQA
+907 LPPELLHFAQGVLRA

-940 FCRDSNVC
+940 FCRDSSVC
-948 SYRHSISPIQDQ
+948 SYRHCISPITDQ
-960 PLQPDSGTIVVLPLY
+960 PLQPDSGTIVVLPLF

-980 VYYGRIVSKKVDS
+980 VYYGRIVSKKEDS
-993 YESLAAEMTAYYATE
+993 YESLAAEMTTYYAAE

-1026 EVYHRVRLTSVP
+1026 EVYHRVRVTSVP
-1038 DKGEC
+1038 DKGEWM
-1043 LFCSVRALFL
+1043 FCSVRALFL

-1064 QLLQLPPQFHTLPP
+1064 QLLQLPAQFHTLPP

-1087 AMPIDAEVE
+1087 AMPIDAEVK

-1146 YNIHAEILS
+1146 YNVHAEILS
-1155 TGMGTSNPQ
+1155 TGMGTCNPQ

-1170 ELHHG
+1170 ELCQG
-1175 AGPGASAG
+1175 AGHPQRIVTHRSTKAAALADAH
-1183 ETPLTTGPEGSEV
+1183 PL
-1196 TLENKVQAAEEA
+1196 
-1208 LVHRMRAAVERL
+1208 
-1220 HCGQEVSVDPPQNQ
+1220 
-1234 TAVLH
+1234 
-1239 AQTDLSQCHMKDS
+1239 
-1252 ADLRQMDQKVFVY
+1252 VF
-1265 PTQLSP
+1265 
-1271 KPQKE
+1271 
-1276 SPLAAVPDPSVA
+1276 
-1288 QLPTLMDRAQLP
+1288 
-1300 SPLPTPREAQLPSPL
+1300 
-1315 PTPREAQLPSP
+1315 
-1326 LPTPREAQLPSPL
+1326 
-1339 PTPREAQLPAPT
+1339 
-1351 PMDNDP
+1351 
-1357 KMEQWR
+1357 
-1363 SRIANLQGT
+1363 
-1372 TPTRRHT
+1372 
-1379 ALQGFSPKD
+1379 F
-1388 WISAVPRPIEN
+1388 
-1399 GHLIDEKQINGQQ
+1399 
-1412 VINSEKV
+1412 
-1419 ISVDKVDVDAPKRY
+1419 
-1433 LSFHPQIKW
+1433 SFHPQIKW

-1451 NIKLREPVEQRCE
+1451 NIKLREPVDQRCE

-1473 AYVNDRPYRAD
+1473 ACVNDRPYHAD
-1484 LELHG
+1484 LELHS

-1536 EDEKKTLNGLC
+1536 EDEKKTSNGKILESFALN
-1547 FVGHTGEEGCYV
+1547 
-1559 SSDSSSD
+1559 SRS